1 MLTAY
6 DIYDN
11 YRLEGFKAQTIDNI
25 LKLYP
30 YAIFTQKNN
39 YYAIVAWLKREGI
52 AEFDFIASREPLGTI
67 WFFADEAAAIAA
79 GLKWM

>member
-1 MLTAY
+1 
-6 DIYDN
+6 
-11 YRLEGFKAQTIDNI
+11 
-25 LKLYP
+25 
-30 YAIFTQKNN
+30 
-39 YYAIVAWLKREGI
+39 VAWLKREGI